1 MTRLDVLIHYISY
14 VCGNT
19 QKQEVNEPKGERRT
33 AAGAVSSPQ
42 YLQFYVS
49 HYIDVKVKMSNRGK
63 HRFCNTKK
71 PFTQL
76 QIKHCLTDSCDK
88 HPVFV
93 QQWKHALQL
102 QPARCNL
109 SHPEDTPVSKE
120 KRCIWLIYDNIYQI
134 TWVWF
139 FMTPFFYMQFH
150 SVWYNLPKC
159 IHFWSDHVAP
169 CYSVAQFKIHLTLN
183 CLRIVPM
190 QVSLYFY
197 HFWFVCVLLSKR

>member
-1 MTRLDVLIHYISY
+1 MENKIRMGLSLWIINETSSQLLAMWLGWMFLFITFH

-49 HYIDVKVKMSNRGK
+49 HYIDVKVKMSNRGE

-71 PFTQL
+71 HFTQL

-102 QPARCNL
+102 QPALCNL

-139 FMTPFFYMQFH
+139 FMTPFFLYAISF
-150 SVWYNLPKC
+150 
-159 IHFWSDHVAP
+159 
-169 CYSVAQFKIHLTLN
+169 
-183 CLRIVPM
+183 CLI
-190 QVSLYFY
+190 
-197 HFWFVCVLLSKR
+197 